1 MKKMMN
7 EYIAEIEK
15 KVKDKQNCDEE
26 SLEDLKLKI
35 SFFQHERLVHFL
47 VTMLVGLITVILLV
61 TNIFINNLALL
72 ILLVIFILLLI
83 PYLFHYYFLEN
94 KVQYMYELYDLMHKK
109 MDKSKK
115 S

>member
-35 SFFQHERLVHFL
+35 SFFQHERYD
-47 VTMLVGLITVILLV
+47 VGRSD
-61 TNIFINNLALL
+61 NGYFISNQ
-72 ILLVIFILLLI
+72 
-83 PYLFHYYFLEN
+83 YL
-94 KVQYMYELYDLMHKK
+94 HK
-109 MDKSKK
+109 
-115 S
+115 